1 MSRILKTPERGAVNA
16 PSITG
21 DPMLANLRTEN
32 DTAVIRLT
40 GRFDFSGHR
49 EFKHCYEAALEEPSV
64 RRIDVDLRA
73 VEYLDSSA
81 LGMLLLLREQ
91 ADARSLPVSLLN

>member
-1 MSRILKTPERGAVNA
+1 MLATLKTKH
-16 PSITG
+16 
-21 DPMLANLRTEN
+21 

-49 EFKHCYEAALEEPSV
+49 EFRHCYQAALDQPSI
-64 RRIDVDLRA
+64 RKIDVDLHA

-81 LGMLLLLREQ
+81 LGMLLLLKEQ
-91 ADARSLPVSLLN
+91 ADARALPVSLLNCTGTVKEILDVANFGVMFAMR

>member
-1 MSRILKTPERGAVNA
+1 
-16 PSITG
+16 
-21 DPMLANLRTEN
+21 MLANLRTER

-49 EFKHCYEAALEEPSV
+49 EFRHCYEAALQEPSV
-64 RRIDVDLRA
+64 RRIDVDLRN

-81 LGMLLLLREQ
+81 LGMLLLLKEQ
-91 ADARSLPVSLLN
+91 ADARALPVSLLNCGGNVKDILEVANFGVMFTMK

>member
-1 MSRILKTPERGAVNA
+1 
-16 PSITG
+16 
-21 DPMLANLRTEN
+21 MLASLRTEH

-49 EFKHCYEAALEEPSV
+49 EFRHCYEAALQEPSV
-64 RRIDVDLRA
+64 RRIDVDLNA

-81 LGMLLLLREQ
+81 LGMLLLLKEQ
-91 ADARSLPVSLLN
+91 AEARSLPVALLNCGGTVREILDVANFGIMFSMR